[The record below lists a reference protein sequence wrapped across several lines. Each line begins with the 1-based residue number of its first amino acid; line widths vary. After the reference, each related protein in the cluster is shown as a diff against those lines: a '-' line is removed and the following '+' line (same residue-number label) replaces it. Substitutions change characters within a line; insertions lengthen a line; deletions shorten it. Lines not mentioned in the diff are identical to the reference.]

1 MGFPGMH
8 GRHFG
13 DHCGGSPFEGIDLS
27 DDQVEKIMELR
38 QQSFAKIAHARID
51 MGDLRRRLMKELGAE
66 KIDRSKISALTQQIK
81 DQRSILTDLMVEKLT
96 AHAEILTA
104 EQRKS
109 IRMKMM
115 KRRLGIEDGE
125 EEPDEEPE
133 QE

>member
-13 DHCGGSPFEGIDLS
+13 DHCGGSPFDGIDLT
-27 DDQVEKIMELR
+27 DEQIEKIMESR
-38 QQSFAKIAHARID
+38 QESFAKIAHARIE
-51 MGDLRRRLMKELGAE
+51 MGDLRRRLMKELGAD

-96 AHAEILTA
+96 AIAEILTA
-104 EQRKS
+104 EQRQS

-115 KRRLGIEDGE
+115 KRRLGIED
-125 EEPDEEPE
+125 EPE
-133 QE
+133 ERDDE